1 VLLSKSSK
9 PTKRYECTFSFICNL
24 QYHIICYLDHDN
36 FVLQGNIILLIRVT
50 QTRRDTLH
58 LIKVKVPHCQM
69 ATGRQPVGV
78 KGVFNYVCSPL
89 RKVIER
95 SFGMLKMK
103 WRILLSLPS
112 FSLRK
117 QSKLIITCM
126 VLHNFT
132 RDSAIHDRDFDQ
144 YIPSTRHVDDVAVG
158 ESSSSPSNELD
169 ICAFRDS
176 IANTLVS

>member
-1 VLLSKSSK
+1 
-9 PTKRYECTFSFICNL
+9 
-24 QYHIICYLDHDN
+24 
-36 FVLQGNIILLIRVT
+36 
-50 QTRRDTLH
+50 
-58 LIKVKVPHCQM
+58 
-69 ATGRQPVGV
+69 
-78 KGVFNYVCSPL
+78 
-89 RKVIER
+89 
-95 SFGMLKMK
+95 
-103 WRILLSLPS
+103 
-112 FSLRK
+112 
-117 QSKLIITCM
+117 M